1 MLFASANWKNW
12 STAPVEAP
20 VWSAMLTWHL
30 SHFST
35 IPPGLAK
42 WQTFS
47 VSVYWIVECSV
58 TDLLNIKCRHA
69 WSSQWCSWHLLSPS
83 NQIPNA
89 NQLLLHHWVTKY
101 TPSIGISAETNTTH
115 HKNRATKINSPF
127 GIVLEISPGIP
138 CTKALLPY
146 FLDDNFTCYVL
157 ESVHWKDDEP
167 ILRIKDTKKMTAYKN
182 FTFPEL

>member
-35 IPPGLAK
+35 IPPGLAE

-47 VSVYWIVECSV
+47 VSVCRIVECSV

-89 NQLLLHHWVTKY
+89 NQLPSSYKIHSIYLHRYRNSIQPDSKCKSTAAPPLSYKIHTIHWNISWNQYNPSQEPSNQDKFAIWYCLGNISRVQKHCYHVFWTITLHVT
-101 TPSIGISAETNTTH
+101 S
-115 HKNRATKINSPF
+115 
-127 GIVLEISPGIP
+127 
-138 CTKALLPY
+138 
-146 FLDDNFTCYVL
+146 
-157 ESVHWKDDEP
+157 
-167 ILRIKDTKKMTAYKN
+167 
-182 FTFPEL
+182 

>member
-83 NQIPNA
+83 TQIPNANQLPSSYKIHSIYTGTETASNQIPNA

-127 GIVLEISPGIP
+127 GIVLEISPVCKSIATMFFG
-138 CTKALLPY
+138 
-146 FLDDNFTCYVL
+146 
-157 ESVHWKDDEP
+157 
-167 ILRIKDTKKMTAYKN
+167 R
-182 FTFPEL
+182 